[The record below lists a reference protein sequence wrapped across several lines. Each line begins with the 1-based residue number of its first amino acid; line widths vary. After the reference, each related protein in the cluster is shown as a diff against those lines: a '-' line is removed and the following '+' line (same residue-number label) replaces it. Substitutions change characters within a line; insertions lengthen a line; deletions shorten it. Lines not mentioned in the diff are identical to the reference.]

1 MPSPKKKKI
10 VINDKVN
17 QVLKEF
23 FKGEIQFIKPKEL
36 DKLYD
41 EGKID
46 TKMKKFLKKCKQEHS
61 KEQAGVSSY
70 RIVYELEHSSSIK
83 VEKKEEKK
91 EKTEEKKEEKK
102 KES

>member
-17 QVLKEF
+17 QILKEF

-36 DKLYD
+36 DQLYD

-46 TKMKKFLKKCKQEHS
+46 TKMKKFLTKRK
-61 KEQAGVSSY
+61 GM
-70 RIVYELEHSSSIK
+70 L
-83 VEKKEEKK
+83 
-91 EKTEEKKEEKK
+91 
-102 KES
+102 